1 VVDRFNAD
9 LVRGSCILIDCGKT
23 FNRAVVDYFPPNGI
37 RKIDGE
43 SLRLMHESFEL
54 TPYISAVI
62 LTHDHADGE
71 LLRYIIDEC

>member
-1 VVDRFNAD
+1 VSSCVVDRFTAD

-43 SLRLMHESFEL
+43 YSRLMHLFFEL
-54 TPYISAVI
+54 MPYKSAVI
-62 LTHDHADGE
+62 LTHDHADGK
-71 LLRYIIDEC
+71 LIQ